1 MADYALIAQ
10 LSNPSMDI
18 PIQLALSYPERLA
31 SATNE
36 LDFSLLSLDFSKPSL
51 ERYPCLALALEAANK
66 GMNYPCALSGAN
78 EIAVELFLKGKIK
91 YTQISK
97 YVRYALDNTVELN
110 PTYEN
115 LVKTDYLAR
124 EAVFTAYK
132 ENKID

>member
-1 MADYALIAQ
+1 
-10 LSNPSMDI
+10 
-18 PIQLALSYPERLA
+18 
-31 SATNE
+31 
-36 LDFSLLSLDFSKPSL
+36 
-51 ERYPCLALALEAANK
+51 
-66 GMNYPCALSGAN
+66 MNYPCAHSAAN

-97 YVRYALDNTVELN
+97 YVRYALDNTVELE